1 MRSAEHVMRF
11 CAGSALVVAFV
22 FISHLSAGQAGAEAR
37 DGAPTLELTARDAAP
52 GSDAVAG
59 VQANAEP
66 VTEPEAET
74 ESEAEAEDDGDYQLF
89 AGNDAVVFASNLLA
103 DAGITRYTILDPSEN
118 PMEGFDVVWTYD
130 NDIIGALAGYKNMEE
145 VDLDEAADQVMVD
158 DRAAC
163 EAGFRSGKKGGEQ
176 IGKVIVRR
184 LFTACRSGEDPMEIH
199 YTLFK
204 TPSGHILQIAHI
216 ALGEKD
222 EIERETLSHADEP
235 FLGPSVVSELQEE

>member
-22 FISHLSAGQAGAEAR
+22 FISHLSAGHARAEAR
-37 DGAPTLELTARDAAP
+37 DGAQAPAIELAARDAAP

-59 VQANAEP
+59 VEASAEP
-66 VTEPEAET
+66 VTEPEAE
-74 ESEAEAEDDGDYQLF
+74 SEAEVEDEGEYQLF
-89 AGNDAVVFASNLLA
+89 SGSDAVVFASNLLA

-222 EIERETLSHADEP
+222 EIERETLAHADEP